1 MFNLYNVPLD
11 LEKKRTDIILSVL
24 QIIELKEQKQ
34 WFAQGQQ
41 ANRDGSQ
48 GKMPNIQFPVW
59 ELFSQYHIPASGAAS
74 EITRSHVP
82 GAVRGNLRSLMRRP
96 WAGTGRAWL

>member
-1 MFNLYNVPLD
+1 MFNLYNAPWIW
-11 LEKKRTDIILSVL
+11 KKTDIILSIL

-34 WFAQGQQ
+34 WFAQGQL
-41 ANRDGSQ
+41 ANQDESR

-59 ELFSQYHIPASGAAS
+59 ELFSQYHIPASGVAR
-74 EITRSHVP
+74 EITRSQAP
-82 GAVRGNLRSLMRRP
+82 GAVRGNLRSLMRWP

>member
-1 MFNLYNVPLD
+1 MPPPPRIW
-11 LEKKRTDIILSVL
+11 KKTDIILSVL

-34 WFAQGQQ
+34 WFAQGQL
-41 ANRDGSQ
+41 ANPNGSQ

-74 EITRSHVP
+74 EITRSHVS
-82 GAVRGNLRSLMRRP
+82 GALRGNLRSLMRRP
-96 WAGTGRAWL
+96 WAGMGRAWL